1 MIRSNRAAPLRVL
14 ALVVAAAVAPAI
26 AGCEA
31 GFNAPTQKWHQPAA
45 GASRIV
51 NDELR
56 INNVFVLGA
65 APAFSLPRGGSAG
78 LFLRHQQRGRPRPAG
93 RGSPPRA
100 RPPRSSCR
108 SAASACP
115 PSSRCSCPARPP
127 AWSCAASPAASG
139 AASTSWSSC
148 TSCGPATCPWL
159 VPVMPRAQWF
169 STFSPAPLLV
179 PPVPDRDRVAV
190 AVRSPVAVPVAVRHR
205 LSRREAPVSRPARTC
220 SRARGP

>member
-26 AGCEA
+26 AGCQA
-31 GFNAPTQKWHQPAA
+31 GFSAPTQKWHQPAA

-78 LFLRHQQRGRPRPAG
+78 LFLAINNEGAPDRLVGITAPGAATAVQLPAG
-93 RGSPPRA
+93 GVRLPTQQSVLL
-100 RPPRSSCR
+100 S
-108 SAASACP
+108 
-115 PSSRCSCPARPP
+115 
-127 AWSCAASPAASG
+127 
-139 AASTSWSSC
+139 
-148 TSCGPATCPWL
+148 GPAPRVVLRGLTRNL
-159 VPVMPRAQWF
+159 GGGQHILVVLHFLRAGNVSMVVPVMPRAQWF

-179 PPVPDRDRVAV
+179 RP
-190 AVRSPVAVPVAVRHR
+190 SPTGTASPSPSGTSPSPSPSPSPSA
-205 LSRREAPVSRPARTC
+205 T
-220 SRARGP
+220 G